1 MTESPS
7 TPNTAASA
15 SPACCAT
22 SDCTPDNAQDMR
34 AALHRVADRVSEALQ
49 DLPHSGI
56 DMATQARQKVVQQTH
71 HVSEVAQHYIQ
82 DKPFKSLMMA
92 AGTGAAVALA
102 LDLWLRA
109 RKH

>member
-15 SPACCAT
+15 SPACCTT
-22 SDCTPDNAQDMR
+22 SACTPDNAQDMR

-49 DLPHSGI
+49 DLPHTGI
-56 DMATQARQKVVQQTH
+56 DMATQARH
-71 HVSEVAQHYIQ
+71 ISEVAQHYIQ
-82 DKPFKSLMMA
+82 DKPFKSVMMA

>member
-7 TPNTAASA
+7 APNTAASA
-15 SPACCAT
+15 TPACCAT
-22 SDCTPDNAQDMR
+22 SACPPDNTQDMR
-34 AALHRVADRVSEALQ
+34 AALHRVADRVNEALQ
-49 DLPHSGI
+49 DLPHTGI
-56 DMATQARQKVVQQTH
+56 DMATQARQKVAQQTN

-82 DKPFKSLMMA
+82 DKPFKSVMMA